1 MSRVLIAN
9 RGEVAVRILRAAR
22 SAGLHS
28 VALYTRDEA
37 QALHVRESD
46 TAVALPGD
54 GTAAYLDIAAIIA
67 IALQTDCS
75 LIHPGYGF
83 LSESAAFAR
92 ACELAGLSFI
102 GPSVSTLE
110 VFGDKSTTRALA
122 IRLGVPVLPAIPA
135 LTDDTTALGFMQS
148 LAAPMIVK
156 AVAGGGGRGM
166 RIVIDP
172 ADLPAAL
179 ARCRSEA
186 QRGFGRSEVYVERYL
201 PRSRHIEVQIIG
213 DGTEVIHLGTR
224 DCSLQSRHQKVIEIA
239 PALGLPVAVEDAL
252 LGHALAL
259 ARAVAYRGAGTMEFL
274 VDVDDPSRY
283 YFIEGNP
290 RLQVEHGITEL
301 VTGLDIVALQ
311 LAIARGRSL
320 ADEGL
325 SQDRIAISGVAVEA
339 RVTLTTAGTI
349 KRFVSP
355 GRGRIDSAAYDGLTL
370 GSGFDPLLAK
380 VMAHAPDYRSCIRD
394 VVESLTELVVEGP
407 ATNRNA
413 LLSLLVDPRVR
424 AGEMTTTLIDDLP
437 CTETAGLLSVV
448 AGSVSAVL
456 VQPGQAL
463 RRGQPLVVIE
473 SMKMEYE
480 IVAPAAG
487 QVEDVLVALGQQVI
501 QGQPVA
507 SMHYSG
513 GEAGHDTAAEAPAE
527 RADLLENLR
536 RHIIT
541 LDTARPEAVAARHA
555 RHKRTA
561 RENVADLLDAGSFVE
576 YGALVIAAQRRRR
589 TVEDLELNTPADGLV
604 AGFGTVNG
612 QQIAVLA
619 YDYTVLAGTQG
630 LQNHK
635 KMERLFELA
644 LRRLAPVVIFAEGG
658 GGRPGDIDNAAK
670 ATGMDLGTFVALAR
684 LNGRA
689 PTVAIASGRCFAG
702 NAALV
707 GACDL
712 IIATADANIGMGGPA
727 MIEGGGLGRVESRA
741 IGPAAMQAENGVV
754 DVLVADEEAATAC
767 AQHYLSYFQ
776 AGTSNWTAAAQLAL
790 RSIVPES
797 RSRPFDVLRVIDVLT
812 DEGSV
817 LELRAGFGRGI
828 VTCLVRIEGV
838 AIGIVA
844 NNGRHLGGAIDS
856 DSADK
861 MARFLALCDTYALP
875 IVSLCDTP
883 GFMVGPASEES
894 AAVRHFGRLLV
905 AGPNL
910 SVPLCTVV
918 IRKAWGLGGQAM
930 AGGSFRV
937 PDAIVAW
944 PTGEFGAMGP
954 EGAVRLGFKR
964 ELEAIADPVAREA
977 EFERLVKDYIRDGR
991 GYNAASVFEIDDVID
1006 PADTRQWV
1014 LATVRRAEPKPRTRR
1029 HLDTW

>member
-1 MSRVLIAN
+1 MSVVLIAN

-22 SAGLHS
+22 SAGLQT
-28 VALYTRDEA
+28 VGLYTLEEA
-37 QALHVRESD
+37 NALHVRESD
-46 TAVALPGD
+46 TAVALPGV

-67 IALQTDCS
+67 AAIRTNCT

-83 LSESAAFAR
+83 LSESSAFAR
-92 ACELAGLSFI
+92 ACEQAGVTFI
-102 GPSVSTLE
+102 GPSASILE
-110 VFGDKSTTRALA
+110 VFGDKASTRALA
-122 IRLGVPVLPAIPA
+122 MHLGIPVLPATEGV
-135 LTDDTTALGFMQS
+135 TDDATALSFMQS
-148 LAAPMIVK
+148 LAAPVIVK

-166 RIVIDP
+166 RIVTDP
-172 ADLPAAL
+172 SELPAAL
-179 ARCRSEA
+179 VRCRSEA
-186 QRGFGRSEVYVERYL
+186 ERGFGRGDVYVERYL
-201 PRSRHIEVQIIG
+201 PRSRHIEVQVIG
-213 DGTEVIHLGTR
+213 DGSEVVHLGTR

-239 PALGLPVAVEDAL
+239 PALGLPTDIEEAL
-252 LGHALAL
+252 LKHALDL
-259 ARAVAYRGAGTMEFL
+259 ARAVRYRGAGTMEFL
-274 VDVDDPSRY
+274 TDVDDPSRY

-311 LAIARGRSL
+311 FAIARGRSL

-325 SQDRIAISGVAVEA
+325 SQDGVATRGVAIEA
-339 RVTLTTAGTI
+339 RVTLTTPGTI
-349 KRFVSP
+349 ERFVSP
-355 GRGRIDSAAYDGLTL
+355 SRGRVDSAAFDGLTI

-380 VMAHAPDYRSCIRD
+380 VMAHEPDYLSCIRALAD
-394 VVESLTELVVEGP
+394 SLGELVVEGP
-407 ATNRNA
+407 ATNRDA
-413 LLSLLVDPRVR
+413 LRSLLADPRVR
-424 AGEMTTTLIDDLP
+424 TGDITTTLIDDLP
-437 CTETAGLLSVV
+437 SARAAGLISMVT
-448 AGSVSAVL
+448 GSVIAVL
-456 VQPGQAL
+456 VRPGEVL
-463 RRGQPLVVIE
+463 RRGQPIVVIE
-473 SMKMEYE
+473 AMKMESE
-480 IVAPAAG
+480 VVAPAAG
-487 QVEDVLVALGQQVI
+487 RVEEMLVTIGQQVAK
-501 QGQPVA
+501 GQQVV
-507 SMHYSG
+507 SMSYSG
-513 GEAGHDTAAEAPAE
+513 VESDHDTIPQEPAA
-527 RADLLENLR
+527 RADLAENLR
-536 RHIIT
+536 RHSIT
-541 LDTARPEAVAARHA
+541 LDEARPEAVASRHS

-561 RENVADLLDAGSFVE
+561 RENVADLVEPGSFVE

-619 YDYTVLAGTQG
+619 YDYSVLAGTQG
-630 LQNHK
+630 VQNHK
-635 KMERLFELA
+635 KTERLFDLA
-644 LRRLAPVVIFAEGG
+644 RRRLAPVVIFAEGG

-670 ATGMDLGTFVALAR
+670 ATGMDLGTFVALGR
-684 LNGRA
+684 LNGRV
-689 PTVAIASGRCFAG
+689 PTIAIASGRCFAG

-712 IIATADANIGMGGPA
+712 VIATADANIGMGGPA
-727 MIEGGGLGRVESRA
+727 MIEGGGLGRVESRD
-741 IGPAAMQAENGVV
+741 IGPAAMQFENGVV
-754 DVLVADEEAATAC
+754 DVLVADESEATAC
-767 AQHYLSYFQ
+767 AQKYLSYFH
-776 AGTSNWTAAAQLAL
+776 AEKPSWTVVAQQEL
-790 RSIVPES
+790 RAIVPEL
-797 RSRPFDVLRVIDVLT
+797 RSRPFDVLRIVQVLS
-812 DEGSV
+812 DEGTV

-828 VTCLVRIEGV
+828 ITCLVRIQGV

-844 NNGRHLGGAIDS
+844 NNGLHLGGAIDS

-861 MARFLALCDTYALP
+861 MARFLALCDTYSLP

-883 GFMVGPASEES
+883 GFMVGPASEET

-964 ELEAIADPVAREA
+964 ELEAIADPVAREV
-977 EFERLVKDYIRDGR
+977 EFDRLVKDYVRDGR

-1006 PADTRQWV
+1006 PADTRQWI
-1014 LATVRRAEPKPRTRR
+1014 LATVNHAKPKPRAER